1 MLEMVKKIKIEKQ
14 KVEKIL
20 YSLLIIYLSYLF
32 ILTLFIIDLKLHCFT
47 QKSSYRVYS
56 NNIELIEVNSVTE

>member
-20 YSLLIIYLSYLF
+20 YSLLIIYLSYPF

-56 NNIELIEVNSVTE
+56 NNIELIEVNSVTK